1 MAREIGGRPAH
12 THIHQPARAGVRSDL
27 INVALV
33 LKRIVLVL
41 GLWLF
46 LSAATIRCSS
56 GTFQDDDDKDK
67 PDRNRAPVASN
78 SFLQTVLNQDVSDRM
93 QATDPD
99 GDPLTFRVTA
109 GPDRGSLTRL
119 DDRGFF
125 TYRPAEL
132 GSDQFSFRAN
142 DGELDSNTA
151 QVVIRSTLTAAGA
164 AGRSK
169 PGRASGLAGIYPD
182 GARPDVL
189 LVHWDG
195 PDGSLES
202 VPGTGAGPIET
213 RLERVAAVAADPWQA
228 GRLVVIQTDGKLLES
243 HDAGRS
249 WAPRGRLAPPGRGAE
264 LALSDTRIII
274 ARPAPVCGP
283 GVPVP
288 FVTGKLNATEVCG
301 HAPFVGPDDDAYV
314 LTGEPGNSLLVSLDA
329 TVLPSAAT
337 DRDRALAAKA
347 AADAHPPGQAPSG
360 AAATGSSTGD
370 STPTG
375 RILAR
380 GVIRAGSDSRRPGR
394 LWAVATGPHG
404 DRLRSSDDAG
414 FHWTTPVPLPSG
426 RGVDALTDAAGSLWV
441 VMVVGDR
448 ESLIYRLEQQNWA
461 IVAAVAGRLQRC
473 GERMCLLGPA
483 GRRLWRLPHGGGSV
497 APLPE

>member
-1 MAREIGGRPAH
+1 M
-12 THIHQPARAGVRSDL
+12 
-27 INVALV
+27 ALV

-56 GTFQDDDDKDK
+56 GTFQDDDDNDK
-67 PDRNRAPVASN
+67 PDRHRAPVASN
-78 SFLQTVLNQDVSDRM
+78 SFLQTALNQDVSDRM

-125 TYRPAEL
+125 TYRPAGL

-151 QVVIRSTLTAAGA
+151 QVVIRSTLTVAGA
-164 AGRSK
+164 AGRAKGRAK

-202 VPGTGAGPIET
+202 VPATGSGPIET
-213 RLERVAAVAADPWQA
+213 RLEKVAAVAADPWQA
-228 GRLVVIQTDGKLLES
+228 GRLVVLQTDGNLLES
-243 HDAGRS
+243 HDAGLS
-249 WAPRGRLAPPGRGAE
+249 WAPRGRLAPPQRGVE
-264 LALSDTRIII
+264 LALSDTRVVV
-274 ARPAPVCGP
+274 ARLAPVCGP
-283 GVPVP
+283 GVPAP
-288 FVTGKLNATEVCG
+288 FVTGRLNATEVCG

-314 LTGEPGNSLLVSLDA
+314 LTGEPGNAALVSIDA
-329 TVLPSAAT
+329 TVLPAAAT
-337 DRDRALAAKA
+337 ARDRPVAAQA
-347 AADAHPPGQAPSG
+347 AAVARSVGQAPSG
-360 AAATGSSTGD
+360 ASAAGSSAGD
-370 STPTG
+370 STPSG
-375 RILAR
+375 RVLAR
-380 GVIRAGSDSRRPGR
+380 GVIRAGSDPRRPGR
-394 LWAVATGPHG
+394 LWVVGTGPDS
-404 DRLRSSDDAG
+404 DRVHVSDDAG
-414 FHWTTPVPLPSG
+414 FHWATPVPLPSG
-426 RGVDALTDAAGSLWV
+426 RAVDALTDAGGRLWV

-448 ESLIYRLEQQNWA
+448 KTVSYRLEGETWTVVA
-461 IVAAVAGRLQRC
+461 GVAAVAGRLQRC
-473 GERMCLLGPA
+473 GERICLLGPS
-483 GRRLWRLPHGGGSV
+483 GRRLWRLPHGAGPL
-497 APLPE
+497 APAPG